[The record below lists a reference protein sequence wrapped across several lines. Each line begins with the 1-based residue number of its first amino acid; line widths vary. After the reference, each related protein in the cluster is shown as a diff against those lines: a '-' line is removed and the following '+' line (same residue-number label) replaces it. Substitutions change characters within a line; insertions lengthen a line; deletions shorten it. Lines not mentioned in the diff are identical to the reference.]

1 MRYVIIVFVFV
12 MGVRAFSLKEINS
25 KITLLKESKNYDFK
39 EIKVPYDPF
48 YKAEKL
54 VLKKE
59 KNIII
64 RKKIKLRL
72 ITVLNNKAFIN
83 HRWYKKDD
91 IVYGMK
97 IIKIYPDYIVLKNKN
112 KKVVVNIVQ
121 NKKILNIVEKH
132 K

>member
-1 MRYVIIVFVFV
+1 V
-12 MGVRAFSLKEINS
+12 
-25 KITLLKESKNYDFK
+25 
-39 EIKVPYDPF
+39 
-48 YKAEKL
+48 
-54 VLKKE
+54 
-59 KNIII
+59 

-97 IIKIYPDYIVLKNKN
+97 IIKIYPDYIVLKNKS
-112 KKVVVNIVQ
+112 KKVVVNIMQ
-121 NKKILNIVEKH
+121 NKKFLNIVEKH